1 MNDFPRMHHTRIL
14 QTGCTRSTTPSQ
26 TAPWCTS
33 SCPTTATIRARTFSF
48 STSAASA
55 IFSASQSCFTAC
67 VRKKKA
73 IIVSNT
79 EQAFFRAAL
88 SQQSDSMVDILFL
101 RAKDFGRIS
110 LRGDLMEEQSVRE
123 RVASFVAGNT

>member
-1 MNDFPRMHHTRIL
+1 ML
-14 QTGCTRSTTPSQ
+14 
-26 TAPWCTS
+26 
-33 SCPTTATIRARTFSF
+33 
-48 STSAASA
+48 
-55 IFSASQSCFTAC
+55 FSAPAKVASQHAC
-67 VRKKKA
+67 VKKA

-88 SQQSDSMVDILFL
+88 SQQSDSTVDMLFL

-123 RVASFVAGNT
+123 RVASFVTGNT